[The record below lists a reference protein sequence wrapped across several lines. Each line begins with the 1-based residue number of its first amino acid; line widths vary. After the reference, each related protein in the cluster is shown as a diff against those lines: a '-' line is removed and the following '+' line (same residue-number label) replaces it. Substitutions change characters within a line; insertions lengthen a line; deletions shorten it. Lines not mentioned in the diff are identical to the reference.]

1 MGTNHVV
8 GRCEVF
14 LSWGVHEHCHK
25 EEEKEEERVE
35 EQEEMYLVTF
45 HHRIRWQYFQNSPV
59 NKQTIKNTHDRIN
72 QLGQGAYVT
81 TQLQL
86 KWPIVSWISK

>member
-25 EEEKEEERVE
+25 EEEEEEKEEEKVE

-45 HHRIRWQYFQNSPV
+45 HHRIR
-59 NKQTIKNTHDRIN
+59 
-72 QLGQGAYVT
+72 
-81 TQLQL
+81 
-86 KWPIVSWISK
+86 